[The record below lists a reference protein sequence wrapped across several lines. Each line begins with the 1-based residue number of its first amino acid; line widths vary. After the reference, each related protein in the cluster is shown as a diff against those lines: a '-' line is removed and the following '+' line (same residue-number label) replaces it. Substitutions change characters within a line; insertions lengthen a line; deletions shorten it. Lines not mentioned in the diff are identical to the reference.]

1 MVDPSEKLP
10 NDHAHDAQSCCLPN
24 KMPQFF
30 EHGLQPGAIGQLQSL
45 PDMLVKR
52 FAQGSAL
59 QSAIALASA
68 VLQSTDKMK
77 MAELHDPALART
89 EPDNSRNLVGDR
101 GPDASVNGGRDR
113 CECLRPALHVLSAR
127 QEHRIEEDGS
137 ILMARLDRHHI
148 QDPVFCSKAKVK
160 AVQDQ
165 NQGSSWQA
173 QNPRSRYEVSQA
185 STKTPS
191 QSLMSKSI
199 AWRESFQRA
208 AIQQYCFQNS
218 RTRSSRLA
226 AAPFLA
232 DSPRSLALTALT
244 TSRTEVINFGL
255 ATRRFRVARM
265 HARELD
271 TDYGSKY
278 PKTQV
283 NSV

>member
-1 MVDPSEKLP
+1 
-10 NDHAHDAQSCCLPN
+10 
-24 KMPQFF
+24 MPQFV

-45 PDMLVKR
+45 PDLLVKR
-52 FAQGSAL
+52 FAQGSVC
-59 QSAIALASA
+59 QVAIAPASA
-68 VLQSTDKMK
+68 VLQSADEME
-77 MAELHDPALART
+77 MAELYDPTLGCAK
-89 EPDNSRNLVGDR
+89 PNYSGNLVGDR
-101 GPDASVNGGRDR
+101 GSDASVNGGGYR
-113 CECLRPALHVLSAR
+113 CECVRPALHVLSAR
-127 QEHRIEEDGS
+127 QENRIEEDGS
-137 ILMARLDRHHI
+137 ILMARLDRHQI
-148 QDPVFCSKAKVK
+148 QVLCSKAKVK

-165 NQGSSWQA
+165 NQRSSWQA

-191 QSLMSKSI
+191 QTLMRKSI
-199 AWRESFQRA
+199 AWCETFQRA

-218 RTRSSRLA
+218 KTRSSRLA

-255 ATRRFRVARM
+255 ATTSFRVARM

-271 TDYGSKY
+271 TNYGSKY

>member
-1 MVDPSEKLP
+1 
-10 NDHAHDAQSCCLPN
+10 
-24 KMPQFF
+24 
-30 EHGLQPGAIGQLQSL
+30 
-45 PDMLVKR
+45 
-52 FAQGSAL
+52 
-59 QSAIALASA
+59 
-68 VLQSTDKMK
+68 
-77 MAELHDPALART
+77 
-89 EPDNSRNLVGDR
+89 
-101 GPDASVNGGRDR
+101 
-113 CECLRPALHVLSAR
+113 
-127 QEHRIEEDGS
+127 
-137 ILMARLDRHHI
+137 LMARLDRHHI

-244 TSRTEVINFGL
+244 TSRTEVINLGS
-255 ATRRFRVARM
+255 ATTGFRVARM

-271 TDYGSKY
+271 IDYGSKY
-278 PKTQV
+278 PKAQL

>member
-1 MVDPSEKLP
+1 
-10 NDHAHDAQSCCLPN
+10 
-24 KMPQFF
+24 
-30 EHGLQPGAIGQLQSL
+30 
-45 PDMLVKR
+45 
-52 FAQGSAL
+52 
-59 QSAIALASA
+59 
-68 VLQSTDKMK
+68 
-77 MAELHDPALART
+77 
-89 EPDNSRNLVGDR
+89 
-101 GPDASVNGGRDR
+101 
-113 CECLRPALHVLSAR
+113 
-127 QEHRIEEDGS
+127 
-137 ILMARLDRHHI
+137 LMARLDCHQI
-148 QDPVFCSKAKVK
+148 QDPVFSSKAKVK

-165 NQGSSWQA
+165 NQRSSWQA

-191 QSLMSKSI
+191 QTLMRKSI
-199 AWRESFQRA
+199 AWCETFQRA

-218 RTRSSRLA
+218 KTRSSRLA

-255 ATRRFRVARM
+255 ATTRFRVARM

-271 TDYGSKY
+271 TNYGSKY

>member
-1 MVDPSEKLP
+1 MIDSSEKFS
-10 NDHAHDAQSCCLPN
+10 NNHAHDTQPCCLGN
-24 KMPQFF
+24 ATLELT
-30 EHGLQPGAIGQLQSL
+30 EHGPEPRTVGKLERLASQLIE
-45 PDMLVKR
+45 D
-52 FAQGSAL
+52 FAQRSVVE
-59 QSAIALASA
+59 SVVASTPA
-68 VLQSTDKMK
+68 VLQAADQMK
-77 MAELHDPALART
+77 MAELDNPALGCS
-89 EPDNSRNLVGDR
+89 EFYDPGNLVGNR
-101 GPDASVNGGRDR
+101 GLDAFVNGGRNS
-113 CECLRPALHVLSAR
+113 CESVRPPLHVLSAFA
-127 QEHRIEEDGS
+127 QHGIEKDRS
-137 ILMARLDRHHI
+137 ILVAGFDRHYI
-148 QDPVFCSKAKVK
+148 QDPIFASKTKVQS
-160 AVQDQ
+160 VQDQ

-255 ATRRFRVARM
+255 TTRRFRVARM